1 MRCCRKNRQLA
12 LPRLRLHRQEWSSVR
27 LPRVLPP
34 ASSLVQST
42 SVCVYGV
49 LAYPLACSPS
59 SQPRTPGHARCTC
72 LGDGI
77 CICCKYVVCP
87 THPKQSLNLESTRVP
102 ACPGKVSVFTW
113 VCS

>member
-42 SVCVYGV
+42 SVCVCMV
-49 LAYPLACSPS
+49 FLHTHLLARHLA
-59 SQPRTPGHARCTC
+59 TPHARSC
-72 LGDGI
+72 
-77 CICCKYVVCP
+77 
-87 THPKQSLNLESTRVP
+87 SLHLPR
-102 ACPGKVSVFTW
+102 GW
-113 VCS
+113 YMHLL